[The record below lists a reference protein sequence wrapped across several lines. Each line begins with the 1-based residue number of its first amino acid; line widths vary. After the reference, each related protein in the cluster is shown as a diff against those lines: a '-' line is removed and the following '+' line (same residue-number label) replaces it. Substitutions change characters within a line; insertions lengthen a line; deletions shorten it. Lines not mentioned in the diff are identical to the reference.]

1 MTLLNVVEGSI
12 IRVHKRMKAADV
24 VFTAKVT
31 SIEWCETTLPQT
43 GAGWRIGYV
52 PCDRPDSI
60 QCGFGYTYFSYARP
74 QQWGVQH
81 IEVVG

>member
-12 IRVHKRMKAADV
+12 IRVHKRMKACDS

-31 SIEWCETTLPQT
+31 SVEVRDF
-43 GAGWRIGYV
+43 GWYIGYV
-52 PCDRPDSI
+52 PCNRPDTVR
-60 QCGFGYTYFSYARP
+60 CGFGFIRFDVIRP

>member
-1 MTLLNVVEGSI
+1 MILHNVVEGSI
-12 IRVHKRMKAADV
+12 IRVYKRMKAADV

-31 SIEWCETTLPQT
+31 SVEVRDF
-43 GAGWRIGYV
+43 GWYIGYTGWL
-52 PCDRPDSI
+52 DLPDSI
-60 QCGFGYTYFSYARP
+60 QCQFGFLRFDVIRP